1 VAANHFAGKP
11 PASSNEVGTRYSA
24 TPHGAASSGGAL
36 PQHSK
41 IVFCVLVEILGLDNV
56 AVQGRVSCK
65 REIAFIVPLRAYRR
79 PVLVLP
85 RTDILPVR
93 RMPPLRLIS
102 LPLIHSVNFPYSAA
116 HANSRPA
123 TKL

>member
-1 VAANHFAGKP
+1 
-11 PASSNEVGTRYSA
+11 
-24 TPHGAASSGGAL
+24 
-36 PQHSK
+36 
-41 IVFCVLVEILGLDNV
+41 VFCVLVEILGLDNV
-56 AVQGRVSCK
+56 AVQSRVSCK

-102 LPLIHSVNFPYSAA
+102 LSLIHSVNFPYG
-116 HANSRPA
+116 RTRQLPRLQR
-123 TKL
+123 KL